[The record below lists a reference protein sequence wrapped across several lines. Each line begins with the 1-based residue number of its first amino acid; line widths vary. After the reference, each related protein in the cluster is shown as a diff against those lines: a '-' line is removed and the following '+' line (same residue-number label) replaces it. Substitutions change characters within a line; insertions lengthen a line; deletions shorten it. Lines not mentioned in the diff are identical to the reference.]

1 MKQSVIHSYESYVV
15 RYPKQLFEKYR
26 TDGGVVV
33 TEDVC
38 LEIVSKRINE
48 SKKTLVTELFL
59 YHVDARG
66 IVDYFKHKLADM
78 EIEFEDLEDL
88 TEANVTCQVID
99 EYKDK
104 IIRLSLQMFYEEA
117 LMLSFMEQIE
127 KEDLAIEKANE
138 TEEAVNADV
147 KESTDETD

>member
-1 MKQSVIHSYESYVV
+1 MKQPVIHKYESYVI

-38 LEIVSKRINE
+38 LEIVIKRINE
-48 SKKTLVTELFL
+48 SKKTLLTELFL

-66 IVDYFKHKLADM
+66 IVDYFKHKLSDL
-78 EIEFEDLEDL
+78 EIEFEDPEEL

-104 IIRLSLQMFYEEA
+104 IIHLALQIFYEEA

-127 KEDLAIEKANE
+127 KEDLAIEEANE